1 MSSLRRLVSLLR
13 SQNDLI
19 DIFAPVDPYL
29 ELPEIHRRVI
39 ENQGP
44 ALLFHNVLG
53 ASFPVLT
60 NLFGTQKRVDQ
71 IFSRVPKDL
80 ILRVIRLLS
89 SPPRLSQLWKNRNL
103 LLRGLSLG
111 LRKARFSK
119 FPHKKMASVDLNQL
133 PMLTSWPEDGGAF
146 LTLPLVYTESP
157 SSRIPNLG
165 MYRMQRFDNDTLGLH
180 FQIQKGGG
188 MHFYE
193 AEQNNRNLPVTVFLS
208 GNPFLILSAIAPLP
222 ENISELLFCTF
233 LQGSK
238 LRYKNDPDTPHPLI
252 YDSEFILIGEGIC
265 GLRRP
270 EGPFGDHFGYYSLQH
285 DFPIFKCRKI
295 YHQKDAI
302 YPATIVG
309 KPYQEDFYLGNKLQE
324 YLSPLFPMVMPGVRQ
339 LKSYGEAGF
348 HALTAAVVKER
359 YWKESLATSLRI
371 LGEGQ
376 LSLTKFLMV
385 TDHYVDLDN
394 FPKLLEAILSRI
406 VPERDLIIFS
416 ETSNDTLDYTGL
428 KLNKGSKAIFMGVG
442 PEVRDLPYKYQGK
455 IIPNITD
462 IGSFCPGCLVLQTT
476 LQQLNIDTLLDNTD
490 LCSWPFIV
498 LTENLQGTLASS
510 KDFLWKTFT
519 RAAPATDV
527 HVRFNKIIS
536 HRPQYTFP
544 IIFNSLMK
552 PHYPKE
558 VEADEKTLQKV
569 SYRWDEYFPKYSSKL
584 F

>member
-1 MSSLRRLVSLLR
+1 MAMSSLRRLVSLLR

-44 ALLFHNVLG
+44 ALLFHNVQG

-71 IFSRVPKDL
+71 IFSKVPKGL
-80 ILRVIRLLS
+80 IPQVIHLLS
-89 SPPRLSQLWKNRNL
+89 SPPKLSQLWKHRNL

-111 LRKARFSK
+111 LRKARFLK
-119 FPHKKMASVDLNQL
+119 FPHKKMASVDLHQL

-157 SSRIPNLG
+157 SSKIPNLG
-165 MYRMQRFDNDTLGLH
+165 MYRMQRFDRDTLGLH

-193 AEQNNRNLPVTVFLS
+193 AEQKNENLPVTVFLS

-222 ENISELLFCTF
+222 ENISELLLCTF

-238 LRYKNDPDTPHPLI
+238 LHYKNDPDTPHPLL

-265 GLRRP
+265 NERRP

-285 DFPIFKCRKI
+285 DFPAFKCRKI
-295 YHQKDAI
+295 YHRKDAI

-348 HALTAAVVKER
+348 HALTGAVVKER

-376 LSLTKFLMV
+376 LSLTKFLMI
-385 TDHYVDLDN
+385 TDHHVDLDN
-394 FPKLLEAILSRI
+394 FPKLLETILSRI

-416 ETSNDTLDYTGL
+416 ETSNDTLDYTGP
-428 KLNKGSKAIFMGVG
+428 KLNKGSKAIFMGIG
-442 PEVRDLPYKYQGK
+442 PAIRDLPHKYRGK
-455 IIPNITD
+455 SLPNITNM
-462 IGSFCPGCLVLQTT
+462 GTFCPGCLVLETT
-476 LQQLNIDTLLDNTD
+476 LQQVNIDALLNHPD
-490 LCSWPFIV
+490 LSSWPLVV
-498 LTENLQGTLASS
+498 LTENLNETLASS

-519 RAAPATDV
+519 RLAPATDL
-527 HVRFNKIIS
+527 HVRFSNVAH
-536 HRPQYTFP
+536 HRPNYTFP
-544 IIFNSLMK
+544 ILLNSLMK

-558 VEADEKTLQKV
+558 VEADETTIQKV
-569 SYRWDEYFPKYSSKL
+569 SHRWNEYFPKY
-584 F
+584 

>member
-13 SQNDLI
+13 SQNDLV
-19 DIFAPVDPYL
+19 DVFAPVDPYL

-39 ENQGP
+39 EGHGP
-44 ALLFHNVLG
+44 ALLFHNVHG
-53 ASFPVLT
+53 ASFSVLT

-71 IFSRVPKDL
+71 IFSSVPEDL
-80 ILRVIRLLS
+80 IPQVIHLLA
-89 SPPRLSQLWKNRNL
+89 SPPKLSQLWRNRSL
-103 LLRGLSLG
+103 LFRGLSLG

-119 FPHKKMASVDLNQL
+119 LPHKKMPLVDLHRL

-157 SSRIPNLG
+157 NSKIPNLG
-165 MYRMQRFDNDTLGLH
+165 MYRMQRFDRETLGLH

-193 AEQNNRNLPVTVFLS
+193 AEQKKQNLPVTVLLS

-238 LRYKNDPDTPHPLI
+238 LLYKQDPDTTHPLL
-252 YDSEFILIGEGIC
+252 YDSEFILTGEGIC
-265 GLRRP
+265 GERRA

-295 YHQKDAI
+295 YHRKNAI

-324 YLSPLFPMVMPGVRQ
+324 YLSPLFPMVMPGVKQ

-359 YWKESLATSLRI
+359 YWKESLASSLRI

-376 LSLTKFLMV
+376 LSLTKFLIV
-385 TDHYVDLDN
+385 TDHHVDLEN
-394 FPKLLEAILSRI
+394 FPALLQVLLSRM
-406 VPERDLIIFS
+406 VPERDLVIFS
-416 ETSNDTLDYTGL
+416 ETSNDTLDYTGPR
-428 KLNKGSKAIFMGVG
+428 LNKGSKAIFMGIG
-442 PEVRDLPYKYQGK
+442 PEIRDLPHKYQGRS
-455 IIPNITD
+455 IHEVTN
-462 IGSFCPGCLVLQTT
+462 IGSFCPGCLVLETSHHVNINA
-476 LQQLNIDTLLDNTD
+476 LLNNRD
-490 LCSWPFIV
+490 LHSWPFIV
-498 LTENLQGTLASS
+498 LTENLQETLASS
-510 KDFLWKTFT
+510 KDFLWRTFT
-519 RAAPATDV
+519 RAAPATDL
-527 HVRFNKIIS
+527 HVRFNKVS
-536 HRPQYTFP
+536 NHRPDYSFP
-544 IIFNSLMK
+544 IILNSLMK

-558 VEADEKTLQKV
+558 VRADEETIQKV
-569 SYRWDEYFPKYSSKL
+569 SSRWNEYFPKN
-584 F
+584 

>member
-13 SQNDLI
+13 AQNDLI
-19 DIFAPVDPYL
+19 DIYAPVDPCL
-29 ELPEIHRRVI
+29 ELAEIHRRVI

-44 ALLFHNVLG
+44 ALLFHNVQG

-80 ILRVIRLLS
+80 IPQIVHLIS
-89 SPPRLSQLWKNRNL
+89 SPPKLSQLWKKRQV

-111 LRKARFSK
+111 LRRARFSK
-119 FPHKKMASVDLNQL
+119 LPHHQMSSVDLHRL

-157 SSRIPNLG
+157 SSKTPNLG
-165 MYRMQRFDNDTLGLH
+165 MYRMQRFDKSTMGLH

-193 AEQNNRNLPVTVFLS
+193 SEKKNQNLPVTVFLS

-222 ENISELLFCTF
+222 ENISEILFCTF
-233 LQGSK
+233 LQGEK
-238 LRYKNDPDTPHPLI
+238 LRYKRDPLTTHPLL
-252 YDSEFILIGEGIC
+252 YDSEFILVGEGIS
-265 GLRRP
+265 GTRRP

-285 DFPIFKCRKI
+285 DFPTFKCKKI
-295 YHQKDAI
+295 YHRKNAI

-324 YLSPLFPMVMPGVRQ
+324 YLSPLFPIVMPGVRN

-348 HALTAAVVKER
+348 HSLTAAIVKER
-359 YWKESLATSLRI
+359 YWKESLATALRI

-385 TDHYVDLDN
+385 TDQIIDLDN
-394 FPKLLEAILSRI
+394 FPLLLESLLSRM
-406 VPERDLIIFS
+406 VPSRDLIVFS
-416 ETSNDTLDYTGL
+416 ETSNDTLDYTGPS
-428 KLNKGSKAIFMGVG
+428 LNKGSKAIFMGVG
-442 PEVRDLPYKYQGK
+442 PEIRDLPQNYRGK
-455 IIPNITD
+455 SIPSVTD
-462 IGSFCPGCLVLQTT
+462 LGIFCPGCLVLETSLKT
-476 LQQLNIDTLLDNTD
+476 SIDVLLNNPSLQP
-490 LCSWPFIV
+490 WPFII
-498 LTENLQGTLASS
+498 LTDDLTTTLSS
-510 KDFLWKTFT
+510 NKDFLWKAFT
-519 RAAPATDV
+519 RAAPATDL
-527 HVRFNKIIS
+527 HVRFDAVVN
-536 HRPQYTFP
+536 HRPNYTFP
-544 IIFNSLMK
+544 IILNSLMK

-558 VEADEKTLQKV
+558 VEADDATIHKV
-569 SYRWDEYFPKYSSKL
+569 SHRWNEYFKK
-584 F
+584 